1 MLYYVLIRTLI
12 HVEDAD
18 ECEELAVDRNRA
30 GRDEELGEGGKR
42 ERLEQ
47 TVPDRVERVGPRD
60 AQPYLHGVVLVIWI
74 HESVV
79 HQEVGVGAH
88 PVEYVHLVFGHEIS
102 VGVAHARV
110 ARLDEFG
117 RQLNR

>member
-1 MLYYVLIRTLI
+1 MI

-18 ECEELAVDRNRA
+18 ECEELAVDGKRA
-30 GRDEELGEGGKR
+30 GSDKELGEGGKR

-47 TVPDRVERVGPRD
+47 TVPERVERIGPGD
-60 AQPYLHGVVLVIWI
+60 AQPYLHGVVLVIRI
-74 HESVV
+74 HEPVV

-88 PVEYVHLVFGHEIS
+88 PVEYEHLVFGREVA

-117 RQLNR
+117 RKLSR